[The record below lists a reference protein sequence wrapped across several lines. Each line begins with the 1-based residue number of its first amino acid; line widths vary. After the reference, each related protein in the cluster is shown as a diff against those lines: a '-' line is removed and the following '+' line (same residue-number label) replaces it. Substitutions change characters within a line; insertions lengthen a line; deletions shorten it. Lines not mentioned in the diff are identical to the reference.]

1 MKRFLCFALVMLMCL
16 GGQALATPQWQNAEP
31 VKAEDLPEGV
41 REGLLE
47 MNPNANTLTLLVW
60 QPLEEQQTQHVP
72 EPQQGLCN
80 HNDHRHP
87 GAGSPGLL

>member
-47 MNPNANTLTLLVW
+47 MNPNANTCAAGLAPGGAAPSTYRSPARTM
-60 QPLEEQQTQHVP
+60 QP
-72 EPQQGLCN
+72 
-80 HNDHRHP
+80 
-87 GAGSPGLL
+87 

>member
-72 EPQQGLCN
+72 EPSE
-80 HNDHRHP
+80 DY
-87 GAGSPGLL
+87 ATITTTVTLL